1 MKILFSCTVDLDE
14 QCAVAHLNGELD
26 KSNVGCLTARLRPLA
41 AAGRDMV
48 VDLSGLSFF
57 GTAGL
62 TALANL
68 QWHAAMAGGS
78 VRLAG
83 LPAPVRRLL
92 AVTGTQDWFTID
104 AATARTRTPLG
115 NSAAGHSRYR

>member
-1 MKILFSCTVDLDE
+1 MI
-14 QCAVAHLNGELD
+14 
-26 KSNVGCLTARLRPLA
+26 
-41 AAGRDMV
+41 

-62 TALANL
+62 TALADL
-68 QWHAAMAGGS
+68 QRHASMAGGS

-104 AATARTRTPLG
+104 AGTTRARTSLG
-115 NSAAGHSRYR
+115 NGAAGHSRYR